1 MNNNKIKTKR
11 EIMKI
16 LKQRE
21 GELTHKF
28 KVKEI
33 GLFGSY
39 IRDEQNKKS
48 DIDILVKF
56 AEQGITFDNYMNL
69 KFYLEELFSVKVD
82 LVTKDSIKKTLK
94 PYILQEVVYV

>member
-16 LKQRE
+16 LKRRE
-21 GELTHKF
+21 GELTHEF

-39 IRDEQNKKS
+39 IRGEQNKKS
-48 DIDILVKF
+48 DIDILVEF
-56 AEQGITFDNYMNL
+56 TEQGITFDNYMNL
-69 KFYLEELFSVKVD
+69 KFYLEELFSAKVD
-82 LVTKDSIKKTLK
+82 LVLKDSIKKTLK